1 MKESYQYKSDMAE
14 LLQCYLTEK
23 QMTGFKFEKQGRELE
38 RFDDYYYRNGYRGVK
53 LTKPMID
60 RFIYGTIYEK
70 PSTHYNKEILLN
82 SLAEFLTRQGDA
94 VYAAPIKSA
103 PKRRCAH
110 IPYIFSKE
118 ELKRLF
124 LAIDKYPQTTLTNR
138 NSVDPVL
145 FRLLYGCGLRVSE
158 ALNLQLKDIDLKTGA
173 ITILHAKNNKDR
185 LVPIA
190 ESLIERFQKLLSKLH
205 TFSDKSTY
213 FFISPTGG
221 RLDDTT
227 VYRRFRDYLLM
238 ADISHT
244 QHGPRVHDLRHSYCV
259 HCLKKWVLSGE
270 ELTNLMPYLAAYMGH
285 TDFRGTQYYL
295 RLTADL
301 YPDIIQK
308 TEVASGY
315 LIPKEVNYEE
325 NK

>member
-14 LLQCYLTEK
+14 LLQRYLTEK
-23 QMTGFKFEKQGRELE
+23 KMSGFKFEKQGRELE
-38 RFDDYYYRNGYRGVK
+38 RFDDYYYRNGYRGTK
-53 LTKPMID
+53 LTKPMTEG
-60 RFIYGTIYEK
+60 FIYGITYEK
-70 PSTHYNKEILLN
+70 QSTHYKKEILLN
-82 SLAEFLTRQGDA
+82 SFAEFLTRQGYT
-94 VYAAPIKSA
+94 VYVPPIKSA
-103 PKRRCAH
+103 PVKRCSH

-118 ELKRLF
+118 ELRRF
-124 LAIDKYPQTTLTNR
+124 FMAIDKYPPNKQTNR

-145 FRLLYGCGLRVSE
+145 FRLLYGSGLRLSE
-158 ALNLQLKDIDLKTGA
+158 ALNLQLKDIDLETGT

-190 ESLIERFQKLLSKLH
+190 ESLLKRFQKLFTQLH
-205 TFSDKSTY
+205 TFSDKFTY

-221 RLDDTT
+221 RLDKST
-227 VYRRFRDYLLM
+227 VLCRFRNYLLM
-238 ADISHT
+238 AGISHT
-244 QHGPRVHDLRHSYCV
+244 KNGPRVHDLRHVFAV

-301 YPDIIQK
+301 YPDIIAK
-308 TEVASGY
+308 TEALYSY
-315 LIPKEVNYEE
+315 LIPEGVIYEE